1 MEVRGRVVVVTGAA
15 RGIGAA
21 LARRFAAAGARG
33 IVVSDLSLAAVE
45 AVAADIGPAAHPV
58 ACDVADEAAV
68 RELVAACDRRFGPVD
83 LFCSNAGV
91 AFAAGLDAP
100 DAAWSSSWAV
110 NVMAHVYA
118 ARTVVPSMVERGGGY
133 LLNTC
138 SAAGLLTAAG
148 DAAYTA
154 TKHAAVGFAEW
165 LSIMYGDAGVK
176 VSVLCPQGVHT
187 AMMDDGLAN
196 GNRAA
201 RLVAAAGEMLQP
213 EDVAEAVLDGLAA
226 ERFHILPHPEVAG
239 YVRHKGTDPDAWLSA
254 MRHFIAGNP

>member
-91 AFAAGLDAP
+91 AFAAG
-100 DAAWSSSWAV
+100 
-110 NVMAHVYA
+110 
-118 ARTVVPSMVERGGGY
+118 
-133 LLNTC
+133 
-138 SAAGLLTAAG
+138 
-148 DAAYTA
+148 
-154 TKHAAVGFAEW
+154 
-165 LSIMYGDAGVK
+165 
-176 VSVLCPQGVHT
+176 
-187 AMMDDGLAN
+187 
-196 GNRAA
+196 
-201 RLVAAAGEMLQP
+201 
-213 EDVAEAVLDGLAA
+213 
-226 ERFHILPHPEVAG
+226 
-239 YVRHKGTDPDAWLSA
+239 
-254 MRHFIAGNP
+254 